1 MIAMLHAEKV
11 MESTHTGFAATSSM
25 ILTELHRTLAQ
36 IDEEDM
42 RDAAETL
49 LKARRLFFHG
59 AGRSGLALKMAAMRM
74 MHLGR
79 VVYVVGEVVTPAIG
93 RGDLLVVASGSGTTA
108 GPLHAAE
115 VAAKSGASILALT
128 TSPKSPLGLLAGSI
142 LSIPAA
148 TKQGDDR
155 TQSQQYAGA
164 LFEQT
169 VLLLM
174 DVLFQELWHQRG
186 DTAEQ
191 LWKRHANLE

>member
-1 MIAMLHAEKV
+1 MGI
-11 MESTHTGFAATSSM
+11 TQTGFHETSK
-25 ILTELHRTLAQ
+25 IVLQELHRTLAQ
-36 IDEEDM
+36 IDEDEM
-42 RDAAETL
+42 HNAGEAL
-49 LKARRLFFHG
+49 LKARRLFFQG

-74 MHLGR
+74 MHLGLR
-79 VVYVVGEVVTPAIG
+79 VYVAGEVVTPAIEK
-93 RGDLLVVASGSGTTA
+93 GDLLVVASGSGTTA
-108 GPLHAAE
+108 GPVHAAE
-115 VAAKSGASILALT
+115 VARKAGASVLALT
-128 TSPKSPLGLLAGSI
+128 TAPQSPLGSLATSV
-142 LSIPAA
+142 LRIPAA

-186 DTAEQ
+186 ETAEQ

>member
-1 MIAMLHAEKV
+1 
-11 MESTHTGFAATSSM
+11 MEITQTGFHETSK
-25 ILTELHRTLAQ
+25 IVLQELNRTFAQ
-36 IDEEDM
+36 IDEDEM
-42 RDAAETL
+42 HDAAEAL
-49 LKARRLFFHG
+49 LKARRLFFQG

-74 MHLGR
+74 MHLGLR
-79 VVYVVGEVVTPAIG
+79 VYVAGEVVTPAIEK
-93 RGDLLVVASGSGTTA
+93 GDLLVVASGSGTTA
-108 GPLHAAE
+108 GPVHAAE
-115 VAAKSGASILALT
+115 VARKTGASVLALT
-128 TSPKSPLGLLAGSI
+128 TAPQSPLGSLATSV
-142 LSIPAA
+142 LRIPAA

-186 DTAEQ
+186 ETAEQ

>member
-1 MIAMLHAEKV
+1 MD
-11 MESTHTGFAATSSM
+11 TTGTGFATTSN
-25 ILTELHRTLAQ
+25 IVLQELHTTFAQ
-36 IDEEDM
+36 IDDEEV
-42 RDAAETL
+42 RDAKRAL
-49 LKARRLFFHG
+49 LHARRIFFSG

-74 MHLGR
+74 MHLGL
-79 VVYVVGEVVTPAIG
+79 VVYVAGEVVTPAIEEN
-93 RGDLLVVASGSGTTA
+93 DLLVVASGSGTTT
-108 GPLHAAE
+108 GPVHAAE
-115 VAAKSGASILALT
+115 VARKAGASVLALT
-128 TSPKSPLGLLAGSI
+128 TAPQSPLGLLATSV
-142 LSIPAA
+142 LRIPAA

-186 DTAEQ
+186 DTAEK